1 MTSRHVGEAG
11 VGQQRDGARA
21 RILDTAYDL
30 FSHHGIG
37 SVGIDRIIAE
47 ASIAKAT
54 LYRHFA
60 SKEELVLAFLELRE
74 RRWTREWLE
83 AEAERIAP
91 TPQERVLAVFDAL
104 DEWFHSA
111 DFEGCSFIKTLL
123 EIDEPDSPIHR
134 AAAHHL
140 GEIRGRLQVYA
151 QEAGAREPEE
161 MAYQLQVLMMGAIVS
176 AGRGD
181 LDAARRARMFVERLL
196 ASST

>member
-1 MTSRHVGEAG
+1 MTSRYAGEAG
-11 VGQQRDGARA
+11 VGQLREGARA

-30 FSHHGIG
+30 FSHNGIG

-54 LYRHFA
+54 LYRHFH

-74 RRWTREWLE
+74 ERWTHGWLE
-83 AEAERIAP
+83 AEAERAAR
-91 TPQERVLAVFDAL
+91 TPQERVLGVFDAL
-104 DEWFHSA
+104 DEWFHRA

-123 EIDEPDSPIHR
+123 EIDEPDSPVHR
-134 AAAHHL
+134 AAARHL
-140 GEIRGRLQVYA
+140 GQIRSKLQLYA
-151 QEAGAREPEE
+151 EEAGAREPEE

-181 LDAARRARMFVERLL
+181 REAASRARAFVERLL

>member
-1 MTSRHVGEAG
+1 MTSHAGEAG
-11 VGQQRDGARA
+11 VGQLRVGARE

-30 FSHHGIG
+30 FSHNGIG

-54 LYRHFA
+54 LYRHFP

-74 RRWTREWLE
+74 QRWTHDWLE
-83 AEAERIAP
+83 TEIDSVAR
-91 TPQERVLAVFDAL
+91 TPKGRVLGVFDAL

-134 AAAHHL
+134 AAAGHL
-140 GEIRGRLQVYA
+140 AAVRHKLQIYA
-151 QEAGAREPEE
+151 EQAGARDPEE
-161 MAYQLQVLMMGAIVS
+161 MGYQLQVLMMGAIVS

-181 LDAARRARMFVERLL
+181 LEAAGRSRAFVERLL
-196 ASST
+196 ESST